1 MVRGGRGR
9 GDCCGVLSLM
19 FSSFGLLLLNIAAVA
34 FLCWTHWRSTGMI
47 MQLLHWQIIH
57 FIGWEDGACGFLIL
71 HTHFFNFI
79 YYPVTWAATH
89 RLRRISLGTLGYFH
103 PSFCFPDCAFSLVLF
118 PRSSSNTDHA
128 GQDQITRHTELF
140 AFCSVCCEN
149 KSIRVLPFRVL
160 TPTHDVKLLVSSQR
174 YSAVKPLNVKTR
186 LVSTHAYARR
196 HTRTR
201 TTPKRTR
208 RSAKATGTNIKCSA
222 V

>member
-1 MVRGGRGR
+1 MW
-9 GDCCGVLSLM
+9 
-19 FSSFGLLLLNIAAVA
+19 LLN
-34 FLCWTHWRSTGMI
+34 LTP
-47 MQLLHWQIIH
+47 Q
-57 FIGWEDGACGFLIL
+57 
-71 HTHFFNFI
+71 FFFFF

-89 RLRRISLGTLGYFH
+89 RLQRISLGTLDYFH
-103 PSFCFPDCAFSLVLF
+103 PSFCFPDCAFSLILF
-118 PRSSSNTDHA
+118 SRSSSNSDHA
-128 GQDQITRHTELF
+128 AQDQITRYTELF

-149 KSIRVLPFRVL
+149 KSIWVLPFRVL

-208 RSAKATGTNIKCSA
+208 RSAKATGTNIKSSA